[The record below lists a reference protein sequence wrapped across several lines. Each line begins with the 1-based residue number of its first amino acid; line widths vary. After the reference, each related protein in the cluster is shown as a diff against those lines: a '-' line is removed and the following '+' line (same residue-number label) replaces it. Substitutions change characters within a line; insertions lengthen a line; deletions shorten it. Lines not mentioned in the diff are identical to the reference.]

1 MDESSDA
8 LDSAVYAAELCRRI
22 NGGDMDTGDIATM
35 GLNSMMGQGIIG
47 NAQNSL
53 MGSGLGIG
61 SAAQQA
67 SWNAATTS
75 AAPRTLTARP
85 DKEYKPRLNMSLSIV
100 QADNGFI
107 VNIQGAPYTDP
118 APHIAATIEDICTI
132 ITSQLA
138 SRMLD
143 RTE

>member
-8 LDSAVYAAELCRRI
+8 LDSAVYAAELYNQIRQEQV
-22 NGGDMDTGDIATM
+22 M
-35 GLNSMMGQGIIG
+35 GLNSIMGQGMIG
-47 NAQNSL
+47 NAANSL
-53 MGSGLGIG
+53 IGNGAIASGSI
-61 SAAQQA
+61 SNAQQA
-67 SWNAATTS
+67 QAWNNAATLAHTTKS
-75 AAPRTLTARP
+75 SYPF
-85 DKEYKPRLNMSLSIV
+85 KENKPRVNMELNIV

-107 VNIQGAPYTDP
+107 VNIGEDP
-118 APHIAATIEDICTI
+118 FTGRTPHIAATIEDICTI

>member
-1 MDESSDA
+1 MEESSDA
-8 LDSAVYAAELCRRI
+8 LDSAVYAAELYNQI
-22 NGGDMDTGDIATM
+22 KQEQMM
-35 GLNSMMGQGIIG
+35 GLNSIMGQGMIG

-53 MGSGLGIG
+53 MGG
-61 SAAQQA
+61 SIANGASAQQA
-67 SWNAATTS
+67 AWNAAQLSQVTKS
-75 AAPRTLTARP
+75 SYPY
-85 DKEYKPRLNMSLSIV
+85 KENKPRVSMELSII

-107 VNIQGAPYTDP
+107 VNIGEEQYTGRT
-118 APHIAATIEDICTI
+118 PHVAMTIEDVCTI

>member
-8 LDSAVYAAELCRRI
+8 LDSAVYAAELYNQIRQEQ
-22 NGGDMDTGDIATM
+22 MM
-35 GLNSMMGQGIIG
+35 GLNSVMGQGMIG
-47 NAQNSL
+47 NAANSL
-53 MGSGLGIG
+53 IGNGAIAGGSI
-61 SAAQQA
+61 SNAQQA
-67 SWNAATTS
+67 AWNAATLAQSPMVTKS
-75 AAPRTLTARP
+75 SHPY
-85 DKEYKPRLNMSLSIV
+85 KENKPRVSMELSII

-107 VNIQGAPYTDP
+107 VNIGEEQYTGRT
-118 APHIAATIEDICTI
+118 PHVAMTIEDVCTI

>member
-1 MDESSDA
+1 MEESSDA

-22 NGGDMDTGDIATM
+22 NGGDLSM
-35 GLNSMMGQGIIG
+35 GLNSIMGQGMIS
-47 NAQNSL
+47 NAANSL
-53 MGSGLGIG
+53 MGSGAISNG
-61 SAAQQA
+61 SISNAQQA
-67 SWNAATTS
+67 AWNAATLAQGAQITKS
-75 AAPRTLTARP
+75 SYPY
-85 DKEYKPRLNMSLSIV
+85 KENKPRVSMQLDIV

-107 VNIQGAPYTDP
+107 VNIGDEQFSGRT
-118 APHIAATIEDICTI
+118 PHIAVTIEDICTI

>member
-8 LDSAVYAAELCRRI
+8 LDSAVYAAELYNQIRQEQV
-22 NGGDMDTGDIATM
+22 M
-35 GLNSMMGQGIIG
+35 GLNSVMGQGMIG
-47 NAQNSL
+47 NSANSL
-53 MGSGLGIG
+53 MGNSGISNG
-61 SAAQQA
+61 SISNAQQA
-67 SWNAATTS
+67 AWNAATLAQSPMVTKS
-75 AAPRTLTARP
+75 SYPY
-85 DKEYKPRLNMSLSIV
+85 KENKPRLSMELSII

-107 VNIQGAPYTDP
+107 VNIGEEQYTGRT
-118 APHIAATIEDICTI
+118 PHVAMTIEDVCTI

>member
-8 LDSAVYAAELCRRI
+8 LDSAVYAAELYNQI
-22 NGGDMDTGDIATM
+22 QQEQMM
-35 GLNSMMGQGIIG
+35 GLNSIMGQGMIG

-53 MGSGLGIG
+53 MGSGGISNG
-61 SAAQQA
+61 SISNAQQA
-67 SWNAATTS
+67 AWNAATLAQGPKVTKS
-75 AAPRTLTARP
+75 SYPY
-85 DKEYKPRLNMSLSIV
+85 KENKPRVEMNVKIT
-100 QADNGFI
+100 QAENGFI
-107 VNIQGAPYTDP
+107 VGLANHYGEMLE
-118 APHIAATIEDICTI
+118 PHIAVTIEDVCTI

>member
-8 LDSAVYAAELCRRI
+8 LDSAVYAAELYKQI
-22 NGGDMDTGDIATM
+22 QQEQMM
-35 GLNSMMGQGIIG
+35 GLNSIMGQGMIG

-61 SAAQQA
+61 SNG
-67 SWNAATTS
+67 NAAAAMHNTATTIGPKIIKS
-75 AAPRTLTARP
+75 SYPY
-85 DKEYKPRLNMSLSIV
+85 KENKPRVEMNVKIT
-100 QADNGFI
+100 QAENGFI
-107 VNIQGAPYTDP
+107 VSLANHYGEVLE
-118 APHIAATIEDICTI
+118 PHIAVTIEDVMAI

-138 SRMLD
+138 SRMLE

>member
-8 LDSAVYAAELCRRI
+8 LDSAVYAAELYNQI
-22 NGGDMDTGDIATM
+22 QQEQMM
-35 GLNSMMGQGIIG
+35 GLNSVMGQGIIG
-47 NAQNSL
+47 NANNSM

-61 SAAQQA
+61 NAAQQA
-67 SWNAATTS
+67 TWNAAH
-75 AAPRTLTARP
+75 TAQLGPQVIKSMYP
-85 DKEYKPRLNMSLSIV
+85 DKQYKPRLNMSLSIV

-118 APHIAATIEDICTI
+118 APHIATTIEDICTI

-138 SRMLD
+138 SRMLE